1 MRVPRKIMV
10 PFLQEKES
18 VRMHDWKDGT
28 HLESRQDLGKVLMQ
42 CRHVGGPV
50 GDTDMHGLP

>member
-1 MRVPRKIMV
+1 MV

-18 VRMHDWKDGT
+18 VRMHGWKDGT